1 MKKYAIIVAG
11 GSGQRMQSAVPKQFL
26 LLQGKPVLYHTLA
39 AFYQADA
46 STEIIVVLPSDQ
58 FEFWKSLISELP
70 TIPHRL
76 VAGGNS
82 RFQSSQN
89 AIQTLTEDGIVAIHD
104 GVRPLIDPFLISSSF
119 QAAAEKG
126 NAVLAVASK
135 DSVRNYSDVKKS
147 FQHVNRESIRLIQTP
162 QIFSTKDLKEAF
174 KQTYSDEFT
183 DDARVVEALGIHI
196 NLVEGSYKNIKI
208 TTPEDL
214 LLAEVLL
221 K

>member
-11 GSGQRMQSAVPKQFL
+11 GSGQRMLSAVPKQFL
-26 LLQGKPVLYHTLA
+26 LLQGKPILYHTLQ
-39 AFYQADA
+39 AFYEADA
-46 STEIIVVLPSDQ
+46 STELIIVLPADQ
-58 FEFWKSLISELP
+58 FNTWKSLISDLP
-70 TIPHRL
+70 TISHRL

-82 RFQSSQN
+82 RYQSSQN
-89 AIQTLTEDGIVAIHD
+89 AIQTLLEEGLVAIHD
-104 GVRPLIDPFLISSSF
+104 GVRPLIEPSLISASF
-119 QAAAEKG
+119 LEAAKKG

-135 DSVRNYSDVKKS
+135 DSVRFYSAEKGS
-147 FQHVNRESIRLIQTP
+147 FEHLNRETIRLIQTP
-162 QIFSTKDLKEAF
+162 QIFSVKDLKEAF
-174 KQTYSDEFT
+174 KQPYSDDFT

-214 LLAEVLL
+214 VLAEVLL

>member
-26 LLQGKPVLYHTLA
+26 LLQGKPILYHTLK
-39 AFYQADA
+39 AFYEADV
-46 STEIIVVLPSDQ
+46 STELIIVLPADQ
-58 FEFWKSLISELP
+58 FTTWESLISNLP
-70 TIPHRL
+70 TLPHRL

-89 AIQTLTEDGIVAIHD
+89 AIQTLSEDGLVAIHD
-104 GVRPLIDPFLISSSF
+104 GVRPLIEPKLISTSF
-119 QAAAEKG
+119 QEAAQKG

-135 DSVRNYSDVKKS
+135 DSVRFYSAEKER
-147 FQHVNRESIRLIQTP
+147 FEHLNRETIRLIQTP
-162 QIFSTKDLKEAF
+162 QIFSVKDLKEAF
-174 KQTYSDEFT
+174 KQKYSDDFT

>member
-11 GSGQRMQSAVPKQFL
+11 GSGQRMLSAVPKQFL
-26 LLQGKPVLYHTLA
+26 LLQGKPILYHTLQ
-39 AFYQADA
+39 AFYEADA
-46 STEIIVVLPSDQ
+46 STELIIVLPADQ
-58 FEFWKSLISELP
+58 FNTWKSLISDLP
-70 TIPHRL
+70 TISHRL

-82 RFQSSQN
+82 RYQSSQN
-89 AIQTLTEDGIVAIHD
+89 AIQTLSEEGLVSIHD
-104 GVRPLIDPFLISSSF
+104 GVRPLIEPSLISASF
-119 QAAAEKG
+119 LEAAKKG

-135 DSVRNYSDVKKS
+135 DSVRFYSAEKGS
-147 FQHVNRESIRLIQTP
+147 FEHLNRETIRLIQTP
-162 QIFSTKDLKEAF
+162 QIFSVKDLKEAF
-174 KQTYSDEFT
+174 KQPYSDDFT

-214 LLAEVLL
+214 VLAEVLL

>member
-11 GSGQRMQSAVPKQFL
+11 GSGQRMLSAVPKQFL
-26 LLQGKPVLYHTLA
+26 LLQGKPILYHTLQ
-39 AFYQADA
+39 AFYEADA
-46 STEIIVVLPSDQ
+46 STELIIVLPADQ
-58 FEFWKSLISELP
+58 FNTWKSLISDLP
-70 TIPHRL
+70 TISHRL

-82 RFQSSQN
+82 RYQSSQN
-89 AIQTLTEDGIVAIHD
+89 AIQTLSEEGLVAIHD
-104 GVRPLIDPFLISSSF
+104 GVRPLIEPSLISASF
-119 QAAAEKG
+119 LEAAKKG

-135 DSVRNYSDVKKS
+135 DSVRFYSAEKGS
-147 FQHVNRESIRLIQTP
+147 FEHLNRETIRLIQTP
-162 QIFSTKDLKEAF
+162 QIFSVKDLKEAF
-174 KQTYSDEFT
+174 KQPYSDDFT

-214 LLAEVLL
+214 VLAEVLL

>member
-1 MKKYAIIVAG
+1 LKKYAIIVAG

-26 LLQGKPVLYHTLA
+26 LLKGKPVLYHTIA

-46 STEIIVVLPSDQ
+46 STEIILVLPADQ
-58 FEFWKSLISELP
+58 FAYWESLITLLP
-70 TIPHRL
+70 AIPHRL

-89 AIQTLTEDGIVAIHD
+89 AIQTLTEDGMVAIHD
-104 GVRPLIDPFLISSSF
+104 GARPLIEPSLINTGF
-119 QAAAEKG
+119 QAACEKG
-126 NAVLAVASK
+126 NAVLAVGSK
-135 DSVRNYSDVKKS
+135 DSVRFYSAEMDA
-147 FQHVNRESIRLIQTP
+147 FEHLNRDAIRLIQTP
-162 QIFSTKDLKEAF
+162 QIFSVKDLQKAF
-174 KQTYSDEFT
+174 KQSYSEDFT
-183 DDARVVEALGIHI
+183 DDARVVEAMGIHI

-214 LLAEVLL
+214 LLAEVLM

>member
-58 FEFWKSLISELP
+58 FDFWKSLISELP

-89 AIQTLTEDGIVAIHD
+89 AIQTMTEDGIVAIHD
-104 GVRPLIDPFLISSSF
+104 GVRPLIEPSLISSSF
-119 QAAAEKG
+119 QTASEKG

-135 DSVRNYSDVKKS
+135 DSVRNYCDVKKS
-147 FQHVNRESIRLIQTP
+147 FIHLNRESIRLIQTP
-162 QIFSTKDLKEAF
+162 QIFTTKDLKAAF
-174 KQTYSDEFT
+174 KQAYSDEFT

>member
-58 FEFWKSLISELP
+58 FDFWKSLISELP

-135 DSVRNYSDVKKS
+135 DSVRNYSDVKKN

-162 QIFSTKDLKEAF
+162 QIFPTKDLKEAF

>member
-1 MKKYAIIVAG
+1 LKKYAIIVAG

-46 STEIIVVLPSDQ
+46 STEIILVLPVDQ
-58 FEFWKSLISELP
+58 FSYWETLIAGLP
-70 TIPHRL
+70 PIPHRL

-82 RFQSSQN
+82 RFQSSQQ
-89 AIQTLTEDGIVAIHD
+89 AIQTLSEDGMVAIHD
-104 GVRPLIDPFLISSSF
+104 GVRPLIDPTLISSSF
-119 QAAAEKG
+119 QTAIEKG

-135 DSVRNYSDVKKS
+135 DSIRFYSPEKES
-147 FQHVNRESIRLIQTP
+147 FEHLNRDSIRLIQTP
-162 QIFSTKDLKEAF
+162 QIFSVKDLKEAF
-174 KQTYSDEFT
+174 MQEYSDDFT

-196 NLVEGSYKNIKI
+196 NLVEGSYENIKI

-214 LLAEVLL
+214 LLAEVLM

>member
-1 MKKYAIIVAG
+1 LKKYAIIVAG

-46 STEIIVVLPSDQ
+46 TTEIILVLPVDQ
-58 FEFWKSLISELP
+58 FSYWETLIAGLP
-70 TIPHRL
+70 PIQHRL

-82 RFQSSQN
+82 RFQSSQH

-104 GVRPLIDPFLISSSF
+104 GVRPLIDPDLITASF
-119 QAAAEKG
+119 KAASEKG

-135 DSVRNYSDVKKS
+135 DSVRFFSDDKKS
-147 FQHVNRESIRLIQTP
+147 YEHLNREAIRLIQTP
-162 QIFSTKDLKEAF
+162 QIFSLKDLQEAF
-174 KQTYSDEFT
+174 KQSYSEDFT

-214 LLAEVLL
+214 LLAEVLM

>member
-1 MKKYAIIVAG
+1 LKKYAIIVAG

-39 AFYQADA
+39 AFYQADN
-46 STEIIVVLPSDQ
+46 STEIILVLPVDQ
-58 FEFWKSLISELP
+58 FAYWETLIAGLP
-70 TIPHRL
+70 PIPHRL

-82 RFQSSQN
+82 RFQSSQH

-104 GVRPLIDPFLISSSF
+104 GVRPLIDPALISISY
-119 QAAAEKG
+119 QTAIEKG

-135 DSVRNYSDVKKS
+135 DSVRFYSADKKS
-147 FQHVNRESIRLIQTP
+147 YEHLNREAIRLIQTP
-162 QIFSTKDLKEAF
+162 QIFSVKDLQKAF
-174 KQTYSDEFT
+174 KQSYSEDFT

-214 LLAEVLL
+214 LLAEVLM